1 MSGKCGVSC
10 PSVGGQAALNA
21 SMLFLISDRPAAL
34 LSLLLTQAEGPVMF
48 KNKPA
53 SCPPSPR
60 PSVFLHFRMFRRA
73 GSKVAFQER
82 MRKLVLTLAE
92 VAQKTLVWPINCPDL

>member
-1 MSGKCGVSC
+1 MSGKCGLSC
-10 PSVGGQAALNA
+10 PSFGGQAALNA

-53 SCPPSPR
+53 SCPPPQPEAFSLPAF
-60 PSVFLHFRMFRRA
+60 PEYPFKKEY
-73 GSKVAFQER
+73 GS
-82 MRKLVLTLAE
+82 
-92 VAQKTLVWPINCPDL
+92 